1 MFQKGQRITVV
12 NGDFSYTGVVAED
25 TPLMSPVQT
34 LRLEDDR
41 DVVHAA
47 RVHACM
53 KSLVDSIDAVM
64 NAK

>member
-41 DVVHAA
+41 DAVHASC
-47 RVHACM
+47 VHARM
-53 KSLVDSIDAVM
+53 KSIVEALDAVM
-64 NAK
+64 KAN